1 MTETNRALTDEA
13 QASPSPPPSGAA
25 GEDARRVSVPDTHLM
40 GSLLGPG
47 DEWLDT
53 IEAAF
58 PASRIVVRGNE
69 IAISGPDAQRVGDLF
84 NELVTL
90 VSSGI
95 RIDADVLRR
104 SLDMIDQNEQP
115 SAVLASDAI
124 RLSGGANVRP
134 KTAGQRRYIDAI
146 GANIITF
153 GLGPAGT
160 GKSWLAVAMAA
171 QALQRK
177 QVERIV
183 LTRPAVEAGE
193 RLGFLPGDLM
203 AKVDPYLRPLYDAFV
218 RGVADVMST
227 VRLGDPTDPSTDQGA
242 VERFKAADPA
252 LIKEFLEN
260 QPGVAAAD
268 VAVVPSGLRVRI
280 AATPAV
286 AVGTTVARM
295 PPGPLVALEG
305 RCAGWLAVGSGTTLS
320 LPCAASPPLRG
331 VAGGGVGGAN
341 GSRAGGR
348 SLPVRFPSTDL
359 SRKIRK
365 TATSPIR
372 MMS

>member
-25 GEDARRVSVPDTHLM
+25 VEDARRVSVPDTHLM

-47 DEWLDT
+47 DELYIRAWGSIDT

-203 AKVDPYLRPLYDAFV
+203 AKVDPYL
-218 RGVADVMST
+218 
-227 VRLGDPTDPSTDQGA
+227 
-242 VERFKAADPA
+242 
-252 LIKEFLEN
+252 
-260 QPGVAAAD
+260 
-268 VAVVPSGLRVRI
+268 
-280 AATPAV
+280 
-286 AVGTTVARM
+286 
-295 PPGPLVALEG
+295 
-305 RCAGWLAVGSGTTLS
+305 
-320 LPCAASPPLRG
+320 
-331 VAGGGVGGAN
+331 
-341 GSRAGGR
+341 
-348 SLPVRFPSTDL
+348 
-359 SRKIRK
+359 
-365 TATSPIR
+365 
-372 MMS
+372 